1 MTNARTIGIIGAF
14 AGVTV
19 ALCAFAVASTYAVRG
34 LRLDLTED
42 RLYSLSPAVAPL
54 VQRLD
59 EPVKLDF
66 YYSAEAAQGMPQIQ
80 SYANRV
86 REFLQEVAQ
95 ASKGRITL
103 RVIDPAPFSEAQD
116 EARAA
121 GIAPLRLDG
130 SGKELML
137 GLVAKNSV
145 DQSEAMPFLD
155 PNKEPFLE
163 YDVMRLVQSIGKVKK
178 PTIGLLSSLPL
189 AGGGVNP
196 ADPRQPAE
204 PWQIYLQLKQL
215 YQVKDIATT
224 DSALPDGL
232 DALVI
237 VHPRELS
244 TELLRSIDA
253 FALKGGR
260 ILAFLDPHCEAQ
272 PSEDRFSGGSGDK
285 SSDLGPLTRAW
296 GIEWTRSKVVADSTY
311 AQRVRV
317 RSQGPVQ
324 VMDYLIWLALREDA
338 LSKDDPSTGRLAQV
352 NAQTMGAI
360 DIRES
365 NKAAVKPLMESSAD
379 SMRLDGVRIQFFPD
393 PEGLMRDFKPEGKR
407 NVLAVRVQG
416 PIEAAYDE
424 DGNPTIAPPESSKP
438 VMLAPD
444 GKEIAPAAPAP
455 AAPTAPAPAPAA
467 PEAPAPAP
475 AAPETTSATPPA
487 EPPPG
492 KGPFQDPAPAAPAA
506 AEPVPAIAQPTQQQG
521 AGATP
526 PAASPARPPRTGT
539 GNIVIVADADLLADQ
554 NWIEQQRMGN
564 LLLGSR
570 VMADN
575 GAFVLNVLEMFTGD
589 EALLNLRA
597 RGKYQRPFDLVEKI
611 RKDAEKQYLDR
622 ERELQNQIRQSE
634 ARLAEL
640 QAQKTPENQLI
651 LSPEQEA
658 EVVKLEEQTL
668 AARKELRSV
677 QFNLRR
683 EYEGLGTRLML
694 VNVVA
699 WPLVVAGLA
708 AIMLVRRSHLHR
720 TTKKA

>member
-95 ASKGRITL
+95 ASKVRITL

-224 DSALPDGL
+224 DSALPEGL
-232 DALVI
+232 DALI
-237 VHPRELS
+237 LVHPRELS
-244 TELLRSIDA
+244 TDLLRSIDD

-338 LSKDDPSTGRLAQV
+338 LAKDDPSTGRLSQV
-352 NAQTMGAI
+352 NTQTMGAI

-365 NKAAVKPLMESSAD
+365 NKAAVKPLMESSAE

-424 DGNPTIAPPESSKP
+424 AGNPTIAPPESSKP

-444 GKEIAPAAPAP
+444 GSEIPAA
-455 AAPTAPAPAPAA
+455 
-467 PEAPAPAP
+467 
-475 AAPETTSATPPA
+475 
-487 EPPPG
+487 PG
-492 KGPFQDPAPAAPAA
+492 KGPFQDPAPAPTNDAPAPAQPSPAPEQAPAA
-506 AEPVPAIAQPTQQQG
+506 TPSASTPT
-521 AGATP
+521 
-526 PAASPARPPRTGT
+526 SPSKAPRTGT

-564 LLLGSR
+564 LVLGSR

-597 RGKYQRPFDLVEKI
+597 RGKYQRPFDRVEEI
-611 RKDAEKQYLDR
+611 RKAAEKQYLDR

-634 ARLAEL
+634 ARLTEL

>member
-145 DQSEAMPFLD
+145 DQAEAMPFLD

-224 DSALPDGL
+224 DAALPEGL

-244 TELLRSIDA
+244 TDLLRSIDTY
-253 FALKGGR
+253 ALKGGR

-285 SSDLGPLTRAW
+285 SSDLGPLTRSW

-338 LSKDDPSTGRLAQV
+338 LAKDDPSTGRLSQI
-352 NAQTMGAI
+352 NTQTMGAI

-365 NKAAVKPLMESSAD
+365 NKAAVKPLMESSAE

-424 DGNPTIAPPESSKP
+424 SGNPTIAPPESSKP

-444 GKEIAPAAPAP
+444 GSEIPAAP
-455 AAPTAPAPAPAA
+455 APAPAPAA
-467 PEAPAPAP
+467 PAPSPPTPAAAPAPP
-475 AAPETTSATPPA
+475 DAA
-487 EPPPG
+487 PG
-492 KGPFQDPAPAAPAA
+492 KGPFQDPAPAASQTPTQPSPAPEQA
-506 AEPVPAIAQPTQQQG
+506 PTVPASASTL
-521 AGATP
+521 
-526 PAASPARPPRTGT
+526 PAPAKAPRTGT
-539 GNIVIVADADLLADQ
+539 GNIVIVADADLLSDQ

-564 LLLGSR
+564 LVLGSR

-597 RGKYQRPFDLVEKI
+597 RGKYQRPFDRVEEI
-611 RKDAEKQYLDR
+611 RKAAEKQYLDR

-634 ARLAEL
+634 ARLTEL

-683 EYEGLGTRLML
+683 EVEGLGTRLML
-694 VNVVA
+694 ANVVA

-708 AIMLVRRSHLHR
+708 AIMLARRSHLHR
-720 TTKKA
+720 STKKA

>member
-224 DSALPDGL
+224 DSALPEGL

-244 TELLRSIDA
+244 TDLLRSIDNY
-253 FALKGGR
+253 ALKGGR

-338 LSKDDPSTGRLAQV
+338 LAKDDPSTGRLSQV
-352 NAQTMGAI
+352 NSQTMGAI

-365 NKAAVKPLMESSAD
+365 NQAAVKPLIESSAE

-424 DGNPTIAPPESSKP
+424 AGNPTIAPPESSKP

-444 GKEIAPAAPAP
+444 GKEIPPAAPS
-455 AAPTAPAPAPAA
+455 APAPTPAATAPESA
-467 PEAPAPAP
+467 PEAPNAASPA
-475 AAPETTSATPPA
+475 
-487 EPPPG
+487 G
-492 KGPFQDPAPAAPAA
+492 KGPFQDPAPAAPSVPA
-506 AEPVPAIAQPTQQQG
+506 PVPATAQPAKAESG
-521 AGATP
+521 ASQIPVAP
-526 PAASPARPPRTGT
+526 PASLAKASRTGT

-564 LLLGSR
+564 LVLGSR

-597 RGKYQRPFDLVEKI
+597 RGKYQRPFDRVEEI
-611 RKDAEKQYLDR
+611 RKAAEKQYLDR
-622 ERELQNQIRQSE
+622 ERELQNQIQQSE
-634 ARLAEL
+634 ARLTEL

-658 EVVKLEEQTL
+658 EVAKLEEQTL

>member
-1 MTNARTIGIIGAF
+1 
-14 AGVTV
+14 
-19 ALCAFAVASTYAVRG
+19 
-34 LRLDLTED
+34 
-42 RLYSLSPAVAPL
+42 
-54 VQRLD
+54 
-59 EPVKLDF
+59 
-66 YYSAEAAQGMPQIQ
+66 
-80 SYANRV
+80 
-86 REFLQEVAQ
+86 
-95 ASKGRITL
+95 
-103 RVIDPAPFSEAQD
+103 
-116 EARAA
+116 
-121 GIAPLRLDG
+121 
-130 SGKELML
+130 
-137 GLVAKNSV
+137 
-145 DQSEAMPFLD
+145 
-155 PNKEPFLE
+155 
-163 YDVMRLVQSIGKVKK
+163 MRLVQSIGRVKK

-224 DSALPDGL
+224 EAALPEGL

-244 TELLRSIDA
+244 TDMLRSIDDY
-253 FALKGGR
+253 ALKGGR

-272 PSEDRFSGGSGDK
+272 PSQDRFSGGSGDK

-311 AQRVRV
+311 AQRVRM

-352 NAQTMGAI
+352 NTQTMGAI

-365 NKAAVKPLMESSAD
+365 NKATVKPLMESSPE

-393 PEGLMRDFKPEGKR
+393 PEGLMRDFKPDGTR

-416 PIEAAYDE
+416 PIEAAFGE
-424 DGNPTIAPPESSKP
+424 DGNPTIAPPEPSMP
-438 VMLAPD
+438 TRLAPD
-444 GKEIAPAAPAP
+444 GSELPAAPLVA
-455 AAPTAPAPAPAA
+455 
-467 PEAPAPAP
+467 
-475 AAPETTSATPPA
+475 PPA
-487 EPPPG
+487 SPDPQGPG
-492 KGPFQDPAPAAPAA
+492 KGPFQDAAPSVAPDQVAPANTGPAPAAAQASPTPEAPAA
-506 AEPVPAIAQPTQQQG
+506 PST
-521 AGATP
+521 
-526 PAASPARPPRTGT
+526 AAKAPRTGT
-539 GNIVIVADADLLADQ
+539 GNIVIVADADLLSDQ

-564 LLLGSR
+564 LVLGSR

-589 EALLNLRA
+589 ESLLNLRA
-597 RGKYQRPFDLVEKI
+597 RGKYQRPFDRVEEI
-611 RKDAEKQYLDR
+611 RKAAEKQYLDR

-634 ARLAEL
+634 ARLQEL

-668 AARKELRSV
+668 SARKELRSV

-683 EYEGLGTRLML
+683 EVEGLGTRLML

-699 WPLVVAGLA
+699 WPIIVAGLA

-720 TTKKA
+720 STKKA

>member
-42 RLYSLSPAVAPL
+42 RLYSLSPAVVPL

-224 DSALPDGL
+224 DSALPEGL

-244 TELLRSIDA
+244 TDLLRSIDSY
-253 FALKGGR
+253 ALKGGR

-338 LSKDDPSTGRLAQV
+338 LAKDDPSTGRLSQV
-352 NAQTMGAI
+352 NSQTMGAI

-365 NKAAVKPLMESSAD
+365 NKAAVKPLMESSAE

-424 DGNPTIAPPESSKP
+424 SGNPTIAPPESSKP

-444 GKEIAPAAPAP
+444 GSEIPAA
-455 AAPTAPAPAPAA
+455 
-467 PEAPAPAP
+467 
-475 AAPETTSATPPA
+475 
-487 EPPPG
+487 PG
-492 KGPFQDPAPAAPAA
+492 KGPFQDPAPAPTTAAPA
-506 AEPVPAIAQPTQQQG
+506 PAQP
-521 AGATP
+521 
-526 PAASPARPPRTGT
+526 SPAPVQAPTAPASASNSPSPAKATRTGT

-564 LLLGSR
+564 LVLGSR

-597 RGKYQRPFDLVEKI
+597 RGKYQRPYDRVEEI
-611 RKDAEKQYLDR
+611 RKAAEKQYLDR

-634 ARLAEL
+634 ARLTEL

>member
-34 LRLDLTED
+34 IRLDLTED

-145 DQSEAMPFLD
+145 DQTEAMPFLD

-163 YDVMRLVQSIGKVKK
+163 YDVMRLVQSIGRVKK

-224 DSALPDGL
+224 EAALPEGL

-244 TELLRSIDA
+244 TDMLRSIDDY
-253 FALKGGR
+253 ALKGGR

-272 PSEDRFSGGSGDK
+272 PSQDRFSGGSGDK

-311 AQRVRV
+311 AQRVRM

-352 NAQTMGAI
+352 NTQTMGAI

-365 NKAAVKPLMESSAD
+365 NKATVKPLMESSPE

-393 PEGLMRDFKPEGKR
+393 PEGLMRDFKPDGTR

-416 PIEAAYDE
+416 PIEAAFGE
-424 DGNPTIAPPESSKP
+424 DGNPTIAPPEPSMP
-438 VMLAPD
+438 TRLAPD
-444 GKEIAPAAPAP
+444 GSELPAAPLVA
-455 AAPTAPAPAPAA
+455 
-467 PEAPAPAP
+467 
-475 AAPETTSATPPA
+475 PPA
-487 EPPPG
+487 SPDPQGPG
-492 KGPFQDPAPAAPAA
+492 KGPFQDAAPSVAPDQVAPANTGPAPAAAQASPTPEAPAA
-506 AEPVPAIAQPTQQQG
+506 PST
-521 AGATP
+521 
-526 PAASPARPPRTGT
+526 AAKAPRTGT
-539 GNIVIVADADLLADQ
+539 GNIVIVADADLLSDQ

-564 LLLGSR
+564 LVLGSR

-589 EALLNLRA
+589 ESLLNLRA
-597 RGKYQRPFDLVEKI
+597 RGKYQRPFDRVEEI
-611 RKDAEKQYLDR
+611 RKAAEKQYLDR

-634 ARLAEL
+634 ARLQEL

-668 AARKELRSV
+668 SARKELRSV

-683 EYEGLGTRLML
+683 EVEGLGTRLML

-699 WPLVVAGLA
+699 WPIIVAGLA

-720 TTKKA
+720 STKKA

>member
-34 LRLDLTED
+34 IRLDLTED

-145 DQSEAMPFLD
+145 DQTEAMPFLD

-163 YDVMRLVQSIGKVKK
+163 YDVMRLVQSIGRVKK

-224 DSALPDGL
+224 EAALPEGL

-244 TELLRSIDA
+244 TDMLRSIDDY
-253 FALKGGR
+253 ALKGGR

-272 PSEDRFSGGSGDK
+272 PSQDRFSGGSGDK

-352 NAQTMGAI
+352 NTQTMGAI

-365 NKAAVKPLMESSAD
+365 NKATVKPLMESSPE

-393 PEGLMRDFKPEGKR
+393 PEGLMRDFKPDGTR

-416 PIEAAYDE
+416 PIEAAFGE
-424 DGNPTIAPPESSKP
+424 DGNPTIAPPEPSMP
-438 VMLAPD
+438 TRLAPD
-444 GKEIAPAAPAP
+444 GSELPAAPLVA
-455 AAPTAPAPAPAA
+455 
-467 PEAPAPAP
+467 
-475 AAPETTSATPPA
+475 PPA
-487 EPPPG
+487 SPDPQGPG
-492 KGPFQDPAPAAPAA
+492 KGPFQDAAPSVAPDQVAPANTGPAPAAAQASPTPEAPAA
-506 AEPVPAIAQPTQQQG
+506 PST
-521 AGATP
+521 
-526 PAASPARPPRTGT
+526 AAKAPRTGT
-539 GNIVIVADADLLADQ
+539 GNIVIVADADLLSDQ

-564 LLLGSR
+564 LVLGSR

-589 EALLNLRA
+589 ESLLNLRA
-597 RGKYQRPFDLVEKI
+597 RGKYQRPFDRVEEI
-611 RKDAEKQYLDR
+611 RKAAEKQYLDR

-634 ARLAEL
+634 ARLQEL

-668 AARKELRSV
+668 SARKELRSV

-683 EYEGLGTRLML
+683 EVEGLGTRLML

-699 WPLVVAGLA
+699 WPIIVAGLA

-720 TTKKA
+720 STKKA

>member
-145 DQSEAMPFLD
+145 DQAEAMPFLD

-163 YDVMRLVQSIGKVKK
+163 YDVMRLVQSIGKLKK

-224 DSALPDGL
+224 DSALPEGL

-244 TELLRSIDA
+244 TDLLRSIDSY
-253 FALKGGR
+253 ALKGGR

-338 LSKDDPSTGRLAQV
+338 LAKDDPSTGRLSQV
-352 NAQTMGAI
+352 NSQTMGAI

-365 NKAAVKPLMESSAD
+365 NKAAVKPLIESSAE

-424 DGNPTIAPPESSKP
+424 AGNPTIAPPESSKP

-444 GKEIAPAAPAP
+444 GSEIPAA
-455 AAPTAPAPAPAA
+455 
-467 PEAPAPAP
+467 
-475 AAPETTSATPPA
+475 
-487 EPPPG
+487 PG
-492 KGPFQDPAPAAPAA
+492 KGPFQDPAPVAPTTAAPA
-506 AEPVPAIAQPTQQQG
+506 PAQP
-521 AGATP
+521 
-526 PAASPARPPRTGT
+526 SPAPEQAPTGPASASNPPSPAKAPRTGT
-539 GNIVIVADADLLADQ
+539 GNIVIVADADLLSDQ

-564 LLLGSR
+564 LVLGSR

-597 RGKYQRPFDLVEKI
+597 RGKYQRPFDRVEEI
-611 RKDAEKQYLDR
+611 RKAAEKQYLDR
-622 ERELQNQIRQSE
+622 ERELQNQIQQSE
-634 ARLAEL
+634 ARLTEL

-708 AIMLVRRSHLHR
+708 AIMLARRSHLHR
-720 TTKKA
+720 STKKA

>member
-1 MTNARTIGIIGAF
+1 MTNARTIGIVAAF

-66 YYSAEAAQGMPQIQ
+66 YYSAEVAQGMPQIQ

-86 REFLQEVAQ
+86 REFLQEIAQ

-103 RVIDPAPFSEAQD
+103 RVIDPAPFSDAQD

-145 DQSEAMPFLD
+145 DQTEAMPFLD

-189 AGGGVNP
+189 AGGGPNP
-196 ADPRQPAE
+196 ADPRQPSE
-204 PWQIYLQLKQL
+204 PWQIHLQLKQL
-215 YQVKDIATT
+215 YQVKEIATT
-224 DSALPDGL
+224 DAALPEGL

-237 VHPRELS
+237 VHPRGLS
-244 TELLRSIDA
+244 TELLRSIDSY
-253 FALKGGR
+253 ALNGGR

-272 PSEDRFSGGSGDK
+272 ESQDRFSGGSGDK

-296 GIEWTRSKVVADSTY
+296 GIEWTRDKVVADSTY

-317 RSQGPVQ
+317 RSQGPIREV
-324 VMDYLIWLALREDA
+324 DYLIWLALRDDA
-338 LSKDDPSTGRLAQV
+338 LAKDDPSTGRLAQI
-352 NAQTMGAI
+352 NTQTMGAI

-365 NKAAVKPLMESSAD
+365 NKATVKPLMESSAE
-379 SMRLDGVRIQFFPD
+379 SMRLDGVRIQYFPD

-416 PIEAAYDE
+416 QIEAAYDE
-424 DGNPTIAPPESSKP
+424 AGNPTIAPPESSKP

-444 GKEIAPAAPAP
+444 GSEIPSAPAA
-455 AAPTAPAPAPAA
+455 
-467 PEAPAPAP
+467 
-475 AAPETTSATPPA
+475 
-487 EPPPG
+487 PG
-492 KGPFQDPAPAAPAA
+492 KGPFQDPAPS
-506 AEPVPAIAQPTQQQG
+506 
-521 AGATP
+521 
-526 PAASPARPPRTGT
+526 ASPAPAKAPRTGI
-539 GNIVIVADADLLADQ
+539 GNIVIVADADILADQ

-564 LLLGSR
+564 LVLGSR

-589 EALLNLRA
+589 DALLNLRA
-597 RGKYQRPFDLVEKI
+597 RGKYQRPFDRVEEI
-611 RKDAEKQYLDR
+611 RKAAEKQYLDR

-634 ARLAEL
+634 ARLTEL

-658 EVVKLEEQTL
+658 EVVKLEEQSL

-683 EYEGLGTRLML
+683 EVEGLGTRLML
-694 VNVVA
+694 INVVA

-720 TTKKA
+720 STKKA

>member
-1 MTNARTIGIIGAF
+1 MTNTRMIGIIGAF

-19 ALCAFAVASTYAVRG
+19 ALCAFAVASTYAIRG

-66 YYSAEAAQGMPQIQ
+66 YYSAEAAQGVPQIQ

-103 RVIDPAPFSEAQD
+103 RVIDPAPFSDAQD

-145 DQSEAMPFLD
+145 DQSEVMPFLD

-189 AGGGVNP
+189 AGGGMNP

-224 DSALPDGL
+224 ESALPDGL

-253 FALKGGR
+253 YALKGGR

-272 PSEDRFSGGSGDK
+272 PSQDRFSGGSGDK

-296 GIEWTRSKVVADSTY
+296 GIEWTRGKVVADSTY

-324 VMDYLIWLALREDA
+324 IMDYLIWLALREDA
-338 LSKDDPSTGRLAQV
+338 LAKDDPSTGRLAQI
-352 NAQTMGAI
+352 NTQTMGAI
-360 DIRES
+360 DIRDS
-365 NKAAVKPLMESSAD
+365 NKAMVKPLIESSAE

-424 DGNPTIAPPESSKP
+424 AGNPTIAPPESSKP

-444 GKEIAPAAPAP
+444 GGEVPPAPAVQTPP
-455 AAPTAPAPAPAA
+455 AAPTPPRAEPTDPAPAPS
-467 PEAPAPAP
+467 
-475 AAPETTSATPPA
+475 ETA
-487 EPPPG
+487 PG
-492 KGPFQDPAPAAPAA
+492 KGPFQDREPTAPTAAPAPGESA
-506 AEPVPAIAQPTQQQG
+506 AEEAPS
-521 AGATP
+521 
-526 PAASPARPPRTGT
+526 SPAPIGSAAPSSRKAPRTGT
-539 GNIVIVADADLLADQ
+539 GNIVIVADADLLSDQ

-564 LLLGSR
+564 LVLGSR

-597 RGKYQRPFDLVEKI
+597 RGKYQRPFDRVEEI
-611 RKDAEKQYLDR
+611 RKAAEKQYLDR

-634 ARLAEL
+634 ARLTEL

-683 EYEGLGTRLML
+683 EVEDLGTRLML

-708 AIMLVRRSHLHR
+708 AILLIRRSHLHR
-720 TTKKA
+720 STKRA

>member
-163 YDVMRLVQSIGKVKK
+163 YDVMRLVQSIGKLKK

-224 DSALPDGL
+224 DSALPEGL

-244 TELLRSIDA
+244 TDLLRSIDSY
-253 FALKGGR
+253 ALKGGR

-338 LSKDDPSTGRLAQV
+338 LAKDDPSTGRLSQV
-352 NAQTMGAI
+352 NSQTMGAI

-365 NKAAVKPLMESSAD
+365 NKAAVKPLIESSAE

-424 DGNPTIAPPESSKP
+424 AGNPTIAPPESSKP

-444 GKEIAPAAPAP
+444 GSEIP
-455 AAPTAPAPAPAA
+455 
-467 PEAPAPAP
+467 
-475 AAPETTSATPPA
+475 ATPAVPVPDQA
-487 EPPPG
+487 PVG
-492 KGPFQDPAPAAPAA
+492 KGPFQDPAPAALSASAAPAVAPAA
-506 AEPVPAIAQPTQQQG
+506 APEPVTQAPAKA
-521 AGATP
+521 
-526 PAASPARPPRTGT
+526 PRTGT

-564 LLLGSR
+564 LVLGSR

-597 RGKYQRPFDLVEKI
+597 RGKYQRPFDRVEEI
-611 RKDAEKQYLDR
+611 RKAAEKQYLDR

-634 ARLAEL
+634 ARLTEL

-708 AIMLVRRSHLHR
+708 AIMHARRSHLHR
-720 TTKKA
+720 STKKA